1 MTRTLTLVSA
11 ALLALTSAQA
21 FAEPVR
27 YEIDSAHTDIV
38 WMADHLGFSKS
49 VGEFAR
55 SSGFFVIDEANP
67 AASTVDVTIDIASLK
82 TGDAK
87 FDAHLLNMDFFYVE
101 QFRHATFKSSQVEVT
116 GEKSAR
122 VTGDL
127 TLHGV
132 TKPVTLEVTLNKIGK
147 NPFSNKDTAGFSAR
161 GKIYRSQF
169 GMTYGLPMIGDEVD
183 LIIEA
188 EGNPAEAP
196 KKK

>member
-1 MTRTLTLVSA
+1 MTRTLFLLTASFF
-11 ALLALTSAQA
+11 ALISVQVL
-21 FAEPVR
+21 AEPVR

-67 AASTVDVTIDIASLK
+67 AASIVDVTIDIASLK
-82 TGDAK
+82 TGDVK
-87 FDAHLLNMDFFYVE
+87 FDSHLLKMDFFNVE
-101 QFRHATFKSSQVEVT
+101 QFKHATFKSTQVEVT

-127 TLHGV
+127 TLLGI
-132 TKPVTLEVTLNKIGK
+132 TKPVTLDVTLNKIGK

-183 LIIEA
+183 VQIEA
-188 EGNPAEAP
+188 EGNPATAP
-196 KKK
+196 VKK